1 MLHLFLDAALKTVAY
16 LRVST
21 RSQDLA
27 NQKLAI
33 LEFSQKRRFPI
44 DQFIESRI
52 SSRQSP
58 LERRID
64 EMLGTLEPGDRL
76 LVSELSRLGR
86 SLSQVI
92 QIVET
97 LVRRKIRF
105 IAIKEAIEFDGKQD
119 LPTKVM
125 IALFGLFAEV
135 ERDLISERTK
145 EGLAAAKA
153 KGKLLGRPKGALGT
167 SRLDGHR
174 FRANEV
180 PLQLSVPAY
189 NLGNLWRRLELPNKI
204 KSWSLTSLQHRLMKT
219 GGRLVKHARYYWLLP
234 AEGHLNRRL
243 FGDMLHRIWALLG
256 CTFRVKEKTL
266 LEPPKSSPRKA
277 GMRVVV
283 EALAQATPI
292 TAGLAHLYRFTHPSE
307 MERAVASWR
316 DQVSDTSNVHEAML
330 RRLEEKI
337 APRLRV
343 SEIALALTLWLVET
357 SESGLSTPLSFEE
370 VLLAFPET
378 DKGSLEEACH
388 ELQHLDFASLS
399 AALGHPVRSIRP
411 TYKLFWEF
419 DPI

>member
-1 MLHLFLDAALKTVAY
+1 MKTVAY

-58 LERRID
+58 LQRRID

-86 SLSQVI
+86 SLSQVL

-119 LPTKVM
+119 LRTKVM

-167 SRLDGHR
+167 SRLDGKQQDIRALLGKDVSKASIAKILDVSRSALYHFIQTRKIAPGLTHR
-174 FRANEV
+174 
-180 PLQLSVPAY
+180 PLARFSWDGLHYAWAALKGDRSSVPA
-189 NLGNLWRRLELPNKI
+189 
-204 KSWSLTSLQHRLMKT
+204 
-219 GGRLVKHARYYWLLP
+219 V
-234 AEGHLNRRL
+234 
-243 FGDMLHRIWALLG
+243 
-256 CTFRVKEKTL
+256 
-266 LEPPKSSPRKA
+266 PRKPLPLHQLVYFCSA
-277 GMRVVV
+277 EVVQIYS
-283 EALAQATPI
+283 AL
-292 TAGLAHLYRFTHPSE
+292 
-307 MERAVASWR
+307 
-316 DQVSDTSNVHEAML
+316 
-330 RRLEEKI
+330 
-337 APRLRV
+337 
-343 SEIALALTLWLVET
+343 
-357 SESGLSTPLSFEE
+357 
-370 VLLAFPET
+370 
-378 DKGSLEEACH
+378 DK
-388 ELQHLDFASLS
+388 
-399 AALGHPVRSIRP
+399 
-411 TYKLFWEF
+411 
-419 DPI
+419 

>member
-1 MLHLFLDAALKTVAY
+1 MKTVAY

-64 EMLGTLEPGDRL
+64 EMLGTLQPGDRL

-119 LPTKVM
+119 LRTKVM

-167 SRLDGHR
+167 SRARRRRRPLHWIGVDEVSRRKGHR
-174 FRANEV
+174 YLTVVYDLE
-180 PLQLSVPAY
+180 
-189 NLGNLWRRLELPNKI
+189 RR
-204 KSWSLTSLQHRLMKT
+204 
-219 GGRLVKHARYYWLLP
+219 
-234 AEGHLNRRL
+234 
-243 FGDMLHRIWALLG
+243 
-256 CTFRVKEKTL
+256 TL
-266 LEPPKSSPRKA
+266 LWVGEDRTEQTLREFFSELGRRPLSHPPGGVHGHVGSVCESSPRA
-277 GMRVVV
+277 RCPGADSVRSLPPG
-283 EALAQATPI
+283 AA
-292 TAGLAHLYRFTHPSE
+292 
-307 MERAVASWR
+307 
-316 DQVSDTSNVHEAML
+316 
-330 RRLEEKI
+330 
-337 APRLRV
+337 
-343 SEIALALTLWLVET
+343 
-357 SESGLSTPLSFEE
+357 SESSG
-370 VLLAFPET
+370 
-378 DKGSLEEACH
+378 
-388 ELQHLDFASLS
+388 
-399 AALGHPVRSIRP
+399 R
-411 TYKLFWEF
+411 
-419 DPI
+419 

>member
-1 MLHLFLDAALKTVAY
+1 MKTVAY
-16 LRVST
+16 LPVST

-97 LVRRKIRF
+97 LVHR
-105 IAIKEAIEFDGKQD
+105 KQD

-167 SRLDGHR
+167 SRLDGKEQDIR
-174 FRANEV
+174 
-180 PLQLSVPAY
+180 
-189 NLGNLWRRLELPNKI
+189 
-204 KSWSLTSLQHRLMKT
+204 
-219 GGRLVKHARYYWLLP
+219 
-234 AEGHLNRRL
+234 
-243 FGDMLHRIWALLG
+243 ALLG
-256 CTFRVKEKTL
+256 KDV
-266 LEPPKSSPRKA
+266 SKA
-277 GMRVVV
+277 SIAKILDVSRS
-283 EALAQATPI
+283 ALYHFIQT
-292 TAGLAHLYRFTHPSE
+292 R
-307 MERAVASWR
+307 
-316 DQVSDTSNVHEAML
+316 
-330 RRLEEKI
+330 KI
-337 APRLRV
+337 AP
-343 SEIALALTLWLVET
+343 
-357 SESGLSTPLSFEE
+357 G
-370 VLLAFPET
+370 
-378 DKGSLEEACH
+378 
-388 ELQHLDFASLS
+388 
-399 AALGHPVRSIRP
+399 
-411 TYKLFWEF
+411 
-419 DPI
+419 